1 MTLAAGTSITAFNA
15 DSSLS
20 PPPPPVAAHASKP
33 MGRNGATCIKRAMAT
48 TTSTITQSLA
58 GHDPAPQRKT
68 TAMAMVDDDDD
79 DLDRLDDDD
88 LTACIMSREVSDGII
103 SPA

>member
-1 MTLAAGTSITAFNA
+1 M
-15 DSSLS
+15 
-20 PPPPPVAAHASKP
+20 
-33 MGRNGATCIKRAMAT
+33 
-48 TTSTITQSLA
+48 
-58 GHDPAPQRKT
+58 
-68 TAMAMVDDDDD
+68 AMAMVDDDDD